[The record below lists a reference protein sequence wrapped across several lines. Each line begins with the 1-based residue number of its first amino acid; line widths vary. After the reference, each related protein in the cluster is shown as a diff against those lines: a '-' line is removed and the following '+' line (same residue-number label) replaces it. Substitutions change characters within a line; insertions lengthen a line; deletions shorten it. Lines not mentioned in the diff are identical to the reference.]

1 MKTAC
6 CFTRFI
12 WLTAIL
18 LVGGCATAPPLQTP
32 SQRPEVTISGTT
44 KKEILDVVVD
54 NMLAD
59 GFQIKQM
66 NDYSAVFG
74 KLDRS
79 LSGALL
85 SGSKYDSTPEMRV
98 TYNMVETGNA
108 IRVFCSVAMVTN
120 PGSGFER
127 VTDVT
132 GGKLAHKIQ
141 AMLERLKARTQ
152 K

>member
-1 MKTAC
+1 MKTTY

-18 LVGGCATAPPLQTP
+18 LVGGCETAPPLQTP
-32 SQRPEVTISGTT
+32 SQRPEVTISGAT
-44 KKEILDVVVD
+44 KKEILDLVVD

-59 GFQIKQM
+59 GYQIKRM

-79 LSGALL
+79 FSGALL
-85 SGSKYDSTPEMRV
+85 SGSKYDSTPEVRV
-98 TYNMVETGNA
+98 TWNMVETGNA
-108 IRVFCSVAMVTN
+108 IRVFCNVAVVTN

-132 GGKLAHKIQ
+132 GGKFAHEIQ
-141 AMLERLKARTQ
+141 AMLERLKETAQ